1 MKWRCHREK
10 QVKEKTD
17 QTFSVGHV
25 KSEILT
31 RHPKGGIQEAAEH
44 AGIPFRRRGKLET
57 N

>member
-17 QTFSVGHV
+17 QTFSVGRV

-31 RHPKGGIQEAAEH
+31 RHPKEISKRQLNMQVFHLGEGA
-44 AGIPFRRRGKLET
+44 